1 MGGSLYKQLMV
12 TSALAAAMMQDPYGY
27 YRQDDYLNPMNAY
40 EPPKVSGFTECKGRK
55 HLSKKKRKQLK
66 NKSK

>member
-1 MGGSLYKQLMV
+1 
-12 TSALAAAMMQDPYGY
+12 MMQDPYGY
-27 YRQDDYLNPMNAY
+27 RKDDYLNPMNAY

-66 NKSK
+66 NKENERRTI

>member
-1 MGGSLYKQLMV
+1 MV
-12 TSALAAAMMQDPYGY
+12 SSMYRRLFGLAAIMAAASQSEDTYFDESPY
-27 YRQDDYLNPMNAY
+27 NPMNTH

-66 NKSK
+66 KKSK

>member
-1 MGGSLYKQLMV
+1 MGGSLYRQLMV

-27 YRQDDYLNPMNAY
+27 RKDDYLNPMNAY

>member
-1 MGGSLYKQLMV
+1 MV
-12 TSALAAAMMQDPYGY
+12 SSMYRRLFGLAAIMAAASQSGGTYFDERPY
-27 YRQDDYLNPMNAY
+27 NPMNAY